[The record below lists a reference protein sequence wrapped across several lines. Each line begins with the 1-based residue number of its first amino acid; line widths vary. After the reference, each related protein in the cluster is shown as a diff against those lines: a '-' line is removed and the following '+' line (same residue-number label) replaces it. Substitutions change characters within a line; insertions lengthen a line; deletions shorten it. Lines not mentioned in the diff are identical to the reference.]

1 MMRKHFAWMISL
13 PVAVQCGD
21 VLWSG
26 IFNSSASV
34 ADFDEC
40 ALDVAIFS
48 LISPDNAIR
57 RVLVQPDCTLAVVH
71 SRYWEYL

>member
-1 MMRKHFAWMISL
+1 MMSL
-13 PVAVQCGD
+13 PIAVQCGD

-40 ALDVAIFS
+40 MLLLDFYRLI
-48 LISPDNAIR
+48 LISDA
-57 RVLVQPDCTLAVVH
+57 RVLVKPNRTLAVVH
-71 SRYWEYL
+71 PRHW